1 MKEQTSNQS
10 SHQDQA
16 PAESLKYRKKFSF
29 IKKENARM
37 KFYLYTAMVI
47 FMLSLGA
54 NVIIYFH
61 YHTISTEH
69 SDLILAR
76 KKLTADYATLRDQYD
91 DLSEQFNLVI
101 NPDVRIIQ
109 LDKVENGF
117 DAIIYYNVKNGSVIL
132 NISTLPES
140 ESPSLF
146 KLISF
151 NDKGEQTD
159 LGSFEGGARVSVL
172 RIMSNS
178 LAAKGFQLFEETADG
193 SILRAEWQQ

>member
-1 MKEQTSNQS
+1 
-10 SHQDQA
+10 
-16 PAESLKYRKKFSF
+16 
-29 IKKENARM
+29 
-37 KFYLYTAMVI
+37 
-47 FMLSLGA
+47 MLSLGA
-54 NVIIYFH
+54 NVITYFL
-61 YHTISTEH
+61 YHSISTEL
-69 SDLILAR
+69 SDLLVAR

-109 LDKVENGF
+109 LDEVENGF
-117 DAIIYYNVKNGSVIL
+117 DAIIYYNVKNGNVIL

-178 LAAKGFQLFEETADG
+178 LTAKIFQLFEETAEG
-193 SILRAEWQQ
+193 SILRAEGQQKAF